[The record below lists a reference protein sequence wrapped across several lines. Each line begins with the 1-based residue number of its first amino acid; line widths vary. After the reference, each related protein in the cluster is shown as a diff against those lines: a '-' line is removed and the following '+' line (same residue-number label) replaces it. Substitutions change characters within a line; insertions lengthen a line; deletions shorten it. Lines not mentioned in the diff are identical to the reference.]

1 MSESD
6 QVEQASS
13 TGQEA
18 QGARPAKGGRPQHKR
33 GDTAELCAPCGTALR
48 IGQQW
53 LDTDPRITEE
63 GRPPRIITI
72 IALHPDQRRVS
83 VRSTTGGQRTSQVS
97 VDRLRPG
104 STGYRLINP

>member
-6 QVEQASS
+6 QVEQASN
-13 TGQEA
+13 TVQEA
-18 QGARPAKGGRPQHKR
+18 RPTKAAKGGRPQQKR

-53 LDTDPRITEE
+53 MDTDPRITEE

-83 VRSTTGGQRTSQVS
+83 VSSTSGQRTSQVS